1 MTHLSNICHTFA
13 PDIIIIMIEKMM
25 RKILFLATMLVASFG
40 ISSVANAKINDKQVD
55 YENRNEIAISYGVYS
70 NSQVIS
76 FYEDIIAIMVTGSRG
91 YFDHEKFIGPIGAE
105 YFYHV
110 NKWLGIGG
118 IGIYATQGK
127 DIMSDLSTPPTN
139 EGTSRLNYFTL
150 LPAIKADWLRR
161 PHFGMYSKLGLGG
174 TFFNDKHT
182 YNDGTKIS
190 DSDFVF
196 SWQASLLGI
205 EAGSNNLRGFLELS
219 LIGEQGSILVGFRHK
234 F

>member
-110 NKWLGIGG
+110 NKGLGVGG

-127 DIMSDLSTPPTN
+127 DIMSDLS
-139 EGTSRLNYFTL
+139 
-150 LPAIKADWLRR
+150 DWDSKMQILRE
-161 PHFGMYSKLGLGG
+161 
-174 TFFNDKHT
+174 
-182 YNDGTKIS
+182 
-190 DSDFVF
+190 
-196 SWQASLLGI
+196 QASLRCSRI
-205 EAGSNNLRGFLELS
+205 SMRSRTRWRRPCLS
-219 LIGEQGSILVGFRHK
+219 
-234 F
+234 